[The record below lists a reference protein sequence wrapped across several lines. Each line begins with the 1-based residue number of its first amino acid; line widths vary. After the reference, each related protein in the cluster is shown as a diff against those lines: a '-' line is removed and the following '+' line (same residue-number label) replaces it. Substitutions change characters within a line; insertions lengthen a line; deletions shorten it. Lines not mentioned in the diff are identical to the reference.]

1 MRIRLPIPKERQLLH
16 IKTGLVTCFFGE
28 YIRVNYG
35 LPLPLFVPSTLY
47 SFLLKGLQLAF
58 RLGCVMGPNIPGLES
73 PYWEWSSEYNERER
87 LLGVHVQINP
97 RWNTRKIKLGV
108 VFCYM
113 HVSNFQRSSQKNV
126 VSLGIVLIE
135 NNRENKMESL
145 LQYRYKMKTPYS
157 RR

>member
-1 MRIRLPIPKERQLLH
+1 MPENHKNVTGNIPNVNTANIAVSYYQKDENPSTHTKR
-16 IKTGLVTCFFGE
+16 KTTLAHQNGAGDLFFGE
-28 YIRVNYG
+28 YYG

-97 RWNTRKIKLGV
+97 R
-108 VFCYM
+108 
-113 HVSNFQRSSQKNV
+113 
-126 VSLGIVLIE
+126 
-135 NNRENKMESL
+135 
-145 LQYRYKMKTPYS
+145 
-157 RR
+157 